1 MSYCV
6 NCGVEL
12 DATAEFCP
20 LCHAPVCN
28 PAQPVD
34 GEDPTPFPT
43 DRREVP
49 PASKREL
56 AILISAM
63 LVSVSVCCALLNLI
77 LRAQRIWSL
86 YVIAA
91 AVMVWVWFVPPLL
104 RRGRPLRFQGGINLL
119 AVAIYVL
126 LIAMDLD
133 GWDWYWGLA
142 LPILLLLGVMA
153 LFLDG
158 LLRKRKRSVL
168 SGLAL
173 IVGSVG
179 VFMVG
184 VELLV
189 DRYIRGVW
197 SPGWSLVVL
206 TICLALVIPL
216 IVVRRVPS
224 LREEARR
231 RFHM

>member
-12 DATAEFCP
+12 DSTAEFCP
-20 LCHAPVCN
+20 LCHVSVHN
-28 PAQPVD
+28 PAKPVD
-34 GEDPTPFPT
+34 RQSPTPFPRE
-43 DRREVP
+43 RREVP

-77 LRAQRIWSL
+77 LRAQRVWSL
-86 YVIAA
+86 YVIGA
-91 AVMVWVWFVPPLL
+91 AVMMWVWFVPPLL
-104 RRGRPLRFQGGINLL
+104 RRGRPLRLQKGINLL
-119 AVAIYVL
+119 SVAVYL
-126 LIAMDLD
+126 MLIARDVN
-133 GWDWYWGLA
+133 GWSWYWGLA
-142 LPILLLLGVMA
+142 LPILLLLSTVV

-158 LLRKRKRSVL
+158 ILRKRQRSML
-168 SGLAL
+168 SALTL
-173 IVGSVG
+173 IVGSAG
-179 VFMVG
+179 VFVVG
-184 VELLV
+184 VELFIDL
-189 DRYIRGVW
+189 YFHEEW

-206 TICLALVIPL
+206 TICLALLIPL
-216 IVVRRVPS
+216 VVVRRVPA

>member
-6 NCGVEL
+6 NCGVAL
-12 DATAEFCP
+12 DSTAEFCP

-28 PAQPVD
+28 PVQPVD
-34 GEDPTPFPT
+34 REGPTPFPT

-77 LRAQRIWSL
+77 LRAERIWSL
-86 YVIAA
+86 YVVSA

-104 RRGRPLRFQGGINLL
+104 RRGRPLRFQGGINWLSV
-119 AVAIYVL
+119 VAYVL
-126 LIAMDLD
+126 LIAMDLN
-133 GWDWYWGLA
+133 GWGWYWGLA
-142 LPILLLLGVMA
+142 LPILLLLGIMGF
-153 LFLDG
+153 FLDG
-158 LLRKRKRSVL
+158 MLHKRQRSVL
-168 SGLAL
+168 SGLTL

-189 DRYIRGVW
+189 DRYVQGAW

-206 TICLALVIPL
+206 TICLALLIPL